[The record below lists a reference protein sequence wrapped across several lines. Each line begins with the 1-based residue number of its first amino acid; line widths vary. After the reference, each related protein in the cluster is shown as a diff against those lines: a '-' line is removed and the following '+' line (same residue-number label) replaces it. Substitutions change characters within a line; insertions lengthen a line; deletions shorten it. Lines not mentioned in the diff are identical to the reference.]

1 MGIINPPSTSEH
13 DIIKYPKSKTICY
26 EIKSGGKIGEQIHF
40 FFFSRMSTGAVT
52 FPIKLTEA
60 LNLYAKNK
68 SFMNMSMRRKE
79 EFMSSFKNMDK
90 MEEQLKNLDLVNTSD
105 NMSNSLKIV
114 RRNAAIQKDY
124 FSMAEYLVWAVN
136 QHIELSYYKK
146 KKKKKEERVLI
157 LID

>member
-1 MGIINPPSTSEH
+1 
-13 DIIKYPKSKTICY
+13 
-26 EIKSGGKIGEQIHF
+26 
-40 FFFSRMSTGAVT
+40 MSTGAVT

-68 SFMNMSMRRKE
+68 SFMNMSMRKKE

-114 RRNAAIQKDY
+114 RRNTAIQKDY
-124 FSMAEYLVWAVN
+124 FSMAEYLV
-136 QHIELSYYKK
+136 
-146 KKKKKEERVLI
+146 
-157 LID
+157 